1 MEQKRLPSGEGKS
14 AATPAPAPALLAPRV
29 GRTLGAAG
37 QARDRLQPA
46 LLDRLTDAAPHER
59 TEAPDAQ
66 AIDGERLRAAVLRDL
81 AWLLNTANA
90 EDGHVDWSGFEAAR
104 ASVVNYGMRP
114 LAGRQMAGLGR
125 MEIEASIREAIVR
138 FEPRI
143 LPDSVE
149 VRSLSDPATRRGA
162 DAQRQNVLAFEIKGM
177 LWREPYPVEL
187 VVRSDVD
194 LETGAVSLQSL
205 AGG

>member
-1 MEQKRLPSGEGKS
+1 MEQKILPRGV
-14 AATPAPAPALLAPRV
+14 ATPAPSSSPASFSRRTGRMSRAV
-29 GRTLGAAG
+29 GQGS
-37 QARDRLQPA
+37 DRLQPA
-46 LLDRLTDAAPHER
+46 LLDRLTDSAPHER
-59 TEAPDAQ
+59 KEAPDAQ
-66 AIDGERLRAAVLRDL
+66 AIDDERLRAAVLRDL
-81 AWLLNTANA
+81 TWLLNTANA
-90 EDGHVDWSGFEAAR
+90 EDGHLDWSRFEAAR

-114 LAGRQMAGLGR
+114 LAGQRMAGLGR
-125 MEIEASIREAIVR
+125 AEIEGAIRDAILR

-149 VRSLSDPATRRGA
+149 VRNLSEPASRRGA
-162 DAQRQNVLAFEIKGM
+162 DAQRQNVLAFEIRGM
-177 LWREPYPVEL
+177 LWRSPYPVEL